1 MGGSVCLRVQFL
13 VSALRSLFGRDVQ
26 NIVCRSGS
34 GWLGHA
40 LGLLGFETAGS
51 ETVGIRGG
59 PGKLCVALC
68 GSRVLE
74 EALGGLGGFVRLCEA
89 LGG

>member
-34 GWLGHA
+34 EWLGHA
-40 LGLLGFETAGS
+40 MGALLGSGVLWEALGASGS
-51 ETVGIRGG
+51 LCESLMGDCLTLRLLVL
-59 PGKLCVALC
+59 KLWEFGEVCVAL
-68 GSRVLE
+68 
-74 EALGGLGGFVRLCEA
+74 
-89 LGG
+89 